1 MELLTQSIPAG
12 RLLTT
17 NSLIMKY
24 DNNWLIAKYQAKE
37 KIKFLFFWGHRP
49 SADGSVTQS
58 CFSQWW
64 HAPFTVDGITYK
76 TAEHWMMAG
85 KARLFND
92 DVTLQRILLVN
103 TPDEAK
109 KLGREVKNFNAATW
123 DAHKFDL
130 VVNGNQHKFS
140 QHPALKTFLLHT
152 HERILVEASP
162 MDRIWGIGMAASNE
176 HVENPLQWRGHNLLG
191 YALMVVRDQLK

>member
-1 MELLTQSIPAG
+1 MPSKINLNTV
-12 RLLTT
+12 
-17 NSLIMKY
+17 KY
-24 DNNWLIAKYQAKE
+24 NNEWLITKYQAKE

-64 HAPFTVDGITYK
+64 PAAFTVDGLTYK

-85 KARLFND
+85 KARLFGD
-92 DVTLQRILLVN
+92 QAILDKVLLAG

-109 KLGREVKNFNAATW
+109 KLGRQVKNFDAAIW
-123 DAHKFDL
+123 DAHKFEL
-130 VVNGNQHKFS
+130 VVAGNEHKFS
-140 QHPALKTFLLHT
+140 QHPPLKTFLINT
-152 HERILVEASP
+152 HDRVLVEASP

-176 HVENPLQWRGHNLLG
+176 HVENPLQWRGQNLLG
-191 YALMVVRDQLK
+191 YALMTVRDQFK

>member
-1 MELLTQSIPAG
+1 MELLTTI
-12 RLLTT
+12 
-17 NSLIMKY
+17 NSLTMKY
-24 DNNWLIAKYQAKE
+24 DNNWLIAKYQSKE
-37 KIKFLFFWGHRP
+37 KIKFLFFWGHHP

-64 HAPFTVDGITYK
+64 QAPFTVDGITYK

-92 DVTLQRILLVN
+92 DVILQKILLVN

-109 KLGREVKNFNAATW
+109 KLGRQVKNFDAAAW
-123 DAHKFDL
+123 DTHKFDL
-130 VVNGNQHKFS
+130 VVNGNHHKFS
-140 QHPALKTFLLHT
+140 QHPALKTFLLNT
-152 HERILVEASP
+152 HDRILVEASP

>member
-1 MELLTQSIPAG
+1 V
-12 RLLTT
+12 
-17 NSLIMKY
+17 KY
-24 DNNWLIAKYQAKE
+24 NNEWLITKYQAKE

-64 HAPFTVDGITYK
+64 PAAFTVDGLTYK

-85 KARLFND
+85 KARLFGD
-92 DVTLQRILLVN
+92 QAILDKVLLAG

-109 KLGREVKNFNAATW
+109 KLGRQVKNFDTAIW
-123 DAHKFDL
+123 DAHKFEL
-130 VVNGNQHKFS
+130 VVAGNEHKFS
-140 QHPALKTFLLHT
+140 QHPALKTFLMNT
-152 HERILVEASP
+152 HDRVLVEASP

-176 HVENPLQWRGHNLLG
+176 HVENPLQWRGQNLLG
-191 YALMVVRDQLK
+191 YALMTVRDQFK

>member
-1 MELLTQSIPAG
+1 M
-12 RLLTT
+12 
-17 NSLIMKY
+17 NY
-24 DNNWLIAKYQAKE
+24 NNKWLIAKYEAKE

-64 HAPFTVDGITYK
+64 PSAFTIDDITYK

-85 KARLFND
+85 KARLFGDNI
-92 DVTLQRILLVN
+92 TLEKILQAN
-103 TPDEAK
+103 TPDQAK
-109 KLGREVKNFNAATW
+109 KLGREVKNFDAATW

-130 VVNGNQHKFS
+130 VVTGNYHKFS
-140 QHPALKTFLLHT
+140 QHPDMKTFLLNT
-152 HERILVEASP
+152 QDRILVEASP

-176 HVENPLQWRGHNLLG
+176 NVENPLQWRGHNLLG
-191 YALMVVRDQLK
+191 YALMAARDQLK